1 MYIGK
6 KENKKKKKLALEL
19 SGFYSFFWLTII
31 SSDKYKVYFEIL
43 ISEMQSNQTLLA

>member
-6 KENKKKKKLALEL
+6 KEKKKKLALEL
-19 SGFYSFFWLTII
+19 SGFLSFWLTII